1 MTAPSIARDELLRTV
16 LVRFGSA
23 IVILCFMFFVPAG
36 TLAYWHAWLYL
47 VVLLMPM
54 TGVLVYL
61 LRNDPALLERRMHM
75 RERGTAQRWVI
86 GFSVIWLLLAYVV
99 PGFDYRFGWSH
110 VPVWLVLVADGLVL
124 VGYGI
129 FFLVIRENSYA
140 SRVVEVAAGQRVIDT
155 GPYAVVRHPMYVG
168 VLLMYIF
175 SPLALGSY
183 WAMLSSVLMVA
194 LLLVRIYHEEAVLS
208 RELEGYPAYMQKVR
222 YRLLPGVW

>member
-1 MTAPSIARDELLRTV
+1 MTAPSIAHGELLRTV

-23 IVILCFMFFVPAG
+23 IVILCFMFFVSAG

-47 VVLLMPM
+47 IILLTPM
-54 TGVLVYL
+54 TAVLVYL
-61 LRNDPALLERRMHM
+61 MRNDPALLERRMHT
-75 RERGTAQRWVI
+75 RERGNTQRWMI
-86 GFSVIWLLLAYVV
+86 GFSIIWLLLAYLV

-110 VPVWLVLVADGLVL
+110 VPIWLVVVADGLVL

-155 GPYAVVRHPMYVG
+155 GPYAIVRHPMYVG
-168 VLLMYIF
+168 ILLMYIF

-183 WAMLSSVLMVA
+183 WAMFSSVLMVV
-194 LLLVRIYHEEAVLS
+194 LLIVRIYHEEAVLS
-208 RELEGYPAYMQKVR
+208 RELAGYPAYMQKVR
-222 YRLLPGVW
+222 YRLVPGVL